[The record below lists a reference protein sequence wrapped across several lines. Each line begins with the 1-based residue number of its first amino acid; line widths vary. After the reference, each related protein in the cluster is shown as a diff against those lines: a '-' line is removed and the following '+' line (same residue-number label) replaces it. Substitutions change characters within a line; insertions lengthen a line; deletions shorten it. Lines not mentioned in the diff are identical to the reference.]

1 MPRVINNLFNSFSDI
16 GGIGR
21 IRDDKAGINNV
32 FTGGVRGLITGIHNE
47 ANKLG
52 AQAQSGFKDMQ
63 ENLARFMLDRTAAQ
77 VSTAADIATNTDLGR
92 VVDIISTFMGAG
104 FVRAV
109 GQKAIQN
116 IAQQGLKVYAAQG
129 AKAFQNFVTRAA
141 SNLKSK
147 TLIKNAPQATKDK
160 IASGVNRLKADIKG
174 SIDDTISNFTKR
186 ANDPKLSADERSFA
200 RMVRD
205 NAEKIK
211 NLADDLGV
219 KSKKEIPNIIKFIK
233 QTGDIMKNAPINIKR
248 AAKGLGPV
256 GIGATGLSLFDL
268 WQAFKEGGD
277 NLIPTLSRDVAM
289 TGATMIPGGNL
300 ARILYGTL
308 GYVSGDKLGRWAQR
322 KLGMTPNVDESLQA
336 EYDSGMAYPDLA
348 GTIRNQMSGVNETA
362 LGNEEFPIGLSGR
375 KYHVVGDRIYSFD
388 TGRPVP
394 VAQAIDDI
402 NQNINYINQQYQ
414 DKIAVNEQALQQVAQ
429 AEQSGYQVNPEY
441 KQQLVNQSGQ
451 LLAAVQKIARPIS
464 VTDYDD
470 SSDIVSQVQTDNG
483 IVSSQQQSIQAPQ
496 LASNEELNQLYE
508 QIFNTV
514 AQRTYDSIDQY
525 ISPKALAVDYN
536 QYMLQVAAGQA
547 PYMNINDYVEYR
559 KLNMMP
565 QAASAIQ
572 EQANS
577 IFQNYLNR
585 EENMYK
591 RYMDAM
597 NYGLEVRKQNE
608 VERAGLTDNI
618 IDAYKAEETARHNL
632 QQESLS
638 SRGYDIEQQRADT
651 AAQTE
656 KRQQKL
662 LPYQQ
667 ASYATEALMNAG
679 FSDVPIDTILNSNPE
694 LFGQVYPGTQSL
706 TPQQAQAVKAQQR
719 RQQVGQILPFQNI
732 KLPQI
737 NFSQLRNR

>member
-1 MPRVINNLFNSFSDI
+1 MPRIINNLFNSFSDI

-32 FTGGVRGLITGIHNE
+32 FTGGAKGLIAGIRNV
-47 ANKLG
+47 AN
-52 AQAQSGFKDMQ
+52 
-63 ENLARFMLDRTAAQ
+63 
-77 VSTAADIATNTDLGR
+77 DLGITKPNANDFNR
-92 VVDIISTFMGAG
+92 GINEFFATMITAPARNVANISRLDTPEFLGLLTA
-104 FVRAV
+104 FLPV
-109 GQKAIQN
+109 GTAMK
-116 IAQQGLKVYAAQG
+116 LV
-129 AKAFQNFVTRAA
+129 
-141 SNLKSK
+141 SK
-147 TLIKNAPQATKDK
+147 GKDLMKTVGPQATADYFIRAAHAERNNLVLNVAKKSPKVQSK
-160 IASGVNRLKADIKG
+160 IVSGINRLKADIKG

-211 NLADDLGV
+211 NLADDLGI

-300 ARILYGTL
+300 LRILYGTL

-375 KYHVVGDRIYSFD
+375 KYHVVGNRIYSFD

-414 DKIAVNEQALQQVAQ
+414 DRINANEQALQQVAQ

-441 KQQLVNQSGQ
+441 KQQLANQSGQ
-451 LLAAVQKIARPIS
+451 LLAAVQRIANPININ
-464 VTDYDD
+464 DYND
-470 SSDIVSQVQTDNG
+470 SSDIVSQVQADYGVTP
-483 IVSSQQQSIQAPQ
+483 SQQQSIQAPQ
-496 LASNEELNQLYE
+496 FASNQELNQLYE
-508 QIFNTV
+508 QIYNTV
-514 AQRTYDSIDQY
+514 AQRTYDSIDQF

-547 PYMNINDYVEYR
+547 PYMDINDYVDYR

-572 EQANS
+572 QQANT

-585 EENMYK
+585 EATMYE

-608 VERAGLTDNI
+608 VERAGLTGDV
-618 IDAYKAEETARHNL
+618 IDAFKAEETARHNL
-632 QQESLS
+632 QQEGLS
-638 SRGYDIEQQRADT
+638 SRGYDIEQQRADI

-656 KRQQKL
+656 QRQQEL

-679 FSDVPIDTILNSNPE
+679 FSDVPIDTIINSNPQ
-694 LFGQVYPGTQSL
+694 LFSQVYPGTQSI
-706 TPQQAQAVKAQQR
+706 TPQQAQAARAAQR
-719 RQQVGQILPFQNI
+719 RQQASQILPFQNI
-732 KLPQI
+732 NLPQI